1 MQYVNEYSRFERCDI
16 MTFDFNQLINK
27 NFEQILKNHLGVDS
41 LENYDIKIELLP
53 QRNNQLFFSI
63 YFNLTYKLTLLKD
76 NLLAIT
82 AISKPYNNQKIS
94 LINQNHFKK
103 LYDNNSIDFATIN
116 YFRTTDSK
124 VESKRYSLTI
134 SDKTETNENNTLNI
148 LLQIEEIST
157 YILTTQFAENYLIE
171 YKLNNNT
178 QIWYPELK
186 KYLLDNYK
194 EYKAIP
200 NRKDPDY
207 KKIESFKPYELTYK
221 IFYEMAIR
229 NDDVKK
235 ITNALNYLYNIRSL
249 QKKEITINEINCN
262 LDSKEKIYKISGTL
276 NISNLP
282 KDSKVFVSINASRLQ
297 CIETINDNK
306 FEIVILLNKDTNHLD
321 FFIAVGAENYQS
333 DNMSFGLPLAHC
345 AVSIRSTTTG
355 VATNNKLT
363 SITVKKDNEKYS
375 ISSNKDGMWLLDV
388 NNTAIHSNKDFFR
401 DKYVDFL
408 QPEEHQI
415 YLSTG
420 VYFTNELIK
429 ELENELIEKYLIYPV
444 NYGVNHPEK
453 SQILLKR
460 ALNNSID
467 IQKLQSNP
475 NYKHEDKYF
484 FKEDEYDGYSVHQGI
499 LKDSDN
505 MYDLSTIK
513 HDSTK
518 QVADYNVSNLQFNL
532 NLPKEEL
539 LSYLKKIK
547 DNYDN
552 DNSILKSPLELLGEE
567 LGIESENIKNMK
579 PMEWA
584 DTFYIYDY
592 FKSNKNDNP
601 TRKKDHIQES
611 LNNYYMISID
621 KAPEVDHKD
630 IQNTAKRFSKVNNS
644 LHHLGIETITSRI
657 QLMEKLIDKKKYK
670 ILTTKSKITE
680 E

>member
-1 MQYVNEYSRFERCDI
+1 